1 MEDAQKIEQEEAV
14 CAKVADQVSQA
25 WVSLIDDAKLQKFIE
40 ELHTDE
46 TKVSQLKCDM
56 KQLPLAKK
64 MAKETEMRK
73 LQQQVTMLCIQ

>member
-25 WVSLIDDAKLQKFIE
+25 WVSLIDDAKLQKVVE
-40 ELHTDE
+40 ELHTDD
-46 TKVSQLKCDM
+46 TKVNQLKYDM
-56 KQLPLAKK
+56 KQLPLAQK